1 LSEPR
6 IQAAPEGAPA
16 PAASAASRPRKAR
29 PRRRTIL
36 WGALAV
42 LVAVGAVWGVP
53 YYRYLTSHESTDDA
67 FLDGRVVYVGPRVAG
82 HVAAV
87 HVADNQWV
95 EEGDLL
101 VELDRR
107 DYQVRLEAARA
118 ALTAAEARKLSSH
131 INVGLTTTSSP
142 SGLSEVEASLGAA
155 GAAVDEAA
163 AQARAAASKRDQA
176 RAALASARAELV
188 QVQADIRA
196 AEVQHQRDRDDL
208 ERFREMA
215 ASDTVSAQ
223 QLAHAQAAEKV
234 SAAQLESVR
243 GRVETRRAQV
253 EQAVAALQ
261 VAEDILKQGESQ
273 VAARTAQR
281 EEVKAR
287 LRGAQSA
294 PQRVA
299 YSRSQADAAQAEIAQ
314 AQAQV
319 EQAELNLSYTEVRA
333 PCSGY
338 VTRKAVEPGSSVQ
351 VGQAVLAL
359 VPREVWVVA
368 NFKETQL
375 TRMRPGQ
382 PAEVEVDA
390 FPGVRFRAHVD
401 SIQRGTGARFAL
413 LPPENA
419 TGNFVKVVQ
428 RVPVKL
434 VFDDPE
440 QVASYPLAPGMSVAP
455 DVDVAAPGRTAPA
468 HSSLAEDGPP
478 SSAAAPRTL

>member
-1 LSEPR
+1 LKEETR
-6 IQAAPEGAPA
+6 DAAQEVGATAPEAVAGPKG
-16 PAASAASRPRKAR
+16 SKTG
-29 PRRRTIL
+29 RRR
-36 WGALAV
+36 ALRVVLVVV
-42 LVAVGAVWGVP
+42 LVAGAVFGWP
-53 YYRYLTSHESTDDA
+53 YYRYLRGHESTDDA

-87 HVADNQWV
+87 HVVDNQWV
-95 EEGDLL
+95 EQGDLL

-107 DYQVRLEAARA
+107 DYQVRLDAVQA
-118 ALTAAEARKLSSH
+118 ALAAAEARQVSSH
-131 INVGLTTTSSP
+131 INVGLTTTSST
-142 SGLSEVEASLGAA
+142 SGLNEAEASLGAA

-163 AQARAAASKRDQA
+163 AEARAAASKRDQA
-176 RAALASARAELV
+176 RAALSSARAELT

-196 AEVQHQRDRDDL
+196 AEVQYERDREDL
-208 ERFREMA
+208 ERVREMA
-215 ASDTVSAQ
+215 ATNTVSAQ
-223 QLAHAQAAEKV
+223 QLDHARAAEKV

-243 GRVETRRAQV
+243 GRVDTRRAQV

-261 VAEDILKQGESQ
+261 VAEDNLKQAGSQ

-299 YSRSQADAAQAEIAQ
+299 YSRSQMDAAQAEIAQ
-314 AQAQV
+314 ARAQV
-319 EQAELNLSYTEVRA
+319 EQAQLNLSYTEVRA

-351 VGQAVLAL
+351 VGQAVLAV

-382 PAEVEVDA
+382 PATVEVDA
-390 FPGVRFRAHVD
+390 FPGVAFQAHVD
-401 SIQRGTGARFAL
+401 SIQRGTGARFSL

-428 RVPVKL
+428 RLPVKL

-440 QVASYPLAPGMSVAP
+440 QLAGYTLAPGMSVVP
-455 DVDVAAPGRTAPA
+455 EVDVTAPEQPTGA
-468 HSSLAEDGPP
+468 HPALAGETP
-478 SSAAAPRTL
+478 SAAAPETNRVR